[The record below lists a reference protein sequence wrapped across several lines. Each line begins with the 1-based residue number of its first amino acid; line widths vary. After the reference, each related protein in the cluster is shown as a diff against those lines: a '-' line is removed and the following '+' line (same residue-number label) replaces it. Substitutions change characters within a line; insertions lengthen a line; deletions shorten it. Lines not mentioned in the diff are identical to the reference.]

1 MIFYLEVVRLKKYAL
16 VIILT
21 VLVILW
27 VAFIWSNSAK
37 SGAESGEE
45 SSKVYDAVNSI
56 AEIFGKYG
64 AISERFIRKAAHF
77 GEYMILSFIVCA
89 DAVAIYAA
97 GLAKRELLKIFL
109 LVSAVP
115 FSFLVAC
122 IDEFLFQAL
131 SQGRGP
137 AWTDVLIDSLGALS
151 AVLCMTIGIYI
162 FQLHKK
168 KKSE

>member
-1 MIFYLEVVRLKKYAL
+1 MLKKYTV

-21 VLVILW
+21 LLVVLWIG
-27 VAFIWSNSAK
+27 FIWSNSAK
-37 SGAESGEE
+37 SGVESGEE

-56 AEIFGKYG
+56 AQIFGADG
-64 AISERFIRKAAHF
+64 LISEHVIRKAAHF

-89 DAVAIYAA
+89 DAVAFCATGIP
-97 GLAKRELLKIFL
+97 KRERFKISL
-109 LVSAVP
+109 VVSAVP
-115 FSFLVAC
+115 IAFLVAC

-131 SQGRGP
+131 SKGRGP
-137 AWTDVLIDSLGALS
+137 AWTDVLIDSSGALT